1 MRRSYSGFPAT
12 GSACSPTAMEK
23 TVSELQT
30 DPAYAESGL
39 VTGCDAQGNQLAPR
53 SS

>member
-1 MRRSYSGFPAT
+1 VRVGLFVAWP
-12 GSACSPTAMEK
+12 
-23 TVSELQT
+23 

-39 VTGCDAQGNQLAPR
+39 VTGCDAQGNQLAPG